1 MMPYF
6 LIFYLSRAL
15 LLISSFGFLL
25 KNMKPNIVLLLNFY
39 IFMYSTAYSK
49 GSFCSAL
56 LP

>member
-25 KNMKPNIVLLLNFY
+25 KNMKLNIVLLLNFY
-39 IFMYSTAYSK
+39 IFIYSTAYSK
-49 GSFCSAL
+49 GSFCSAP